1 MRHLQGGR
9 DLLVDPV
16 AVQHGDVRTYRN
28 RRRMTDGKRASL
40 AENGRFL
47 LPAPEPEDERVLD
60 LDRSFGRR
68 APRVLDIGFGHGES
82 TAAIAASAPDHDV
95 LAVDVHTP
103 GVADLL
109 TRLAAERL
117 DNVRVMETDVVPLL
131 DRLPAGAF
139 VRVQVLFPDPW
150 PKTRHHRRRLV
161 GPVFVSRVARLLAPG
176 GVLHVA
182 TDSTAYAGSIRA
194 AMAAEPG
201 LSPRTSGRDARPV
214 TRFEARARRAG
225 REIHELAAVRI

>member
-1 MRHLQGGR
+1 
-9 DLLVDPV
+9 
-16 AVQHGDVRTYRN
+16 VQHDGVRTYRK
-28 RRRMTDGKRASL
+28 RRRMTDQKRASL
-40 AENGRFL
+40 AANDRFL
-47 LPAPEPEDERVLD
+47 LPAPEPDDEGTVD
-60 LDRSFGRR
+60 LDDSFGRR
-68 APRVLDIGFGHGES
+68 APRVLDVGFGHGES
-82 TAAIAASAPDHDV
+82 TAAIAAATPDHDV

-139 VRVQVLFPDPW
+139 VRVQVFFPDPW

-161 GPVFVSRVARLLAPG
+161 GPMFVSQVARLLIPG

-182 TDSTAYAGSIRA
+182 TDSTAYARSVRVAIAG
-194 AMAAEPG
+194 EPG
-201 LSPRTSGRDARPV
+201 LGASTSGREGRPV

-225 REIHELAAVRI
+225 REIHELAAVRT

>member
-1 MRHLQGGR
+1 
-9 DLLVDPV
+9 
-16 AVQHGDVRTYRN
+16 VQHGGVRTYRN
-28 RRRMTDGKRASL
+28 RRRMTDQKRASL
-40 AENGRFL
+40 AMNGRFL
-47 LPAPEPEDERVLD
+47 MPAPKPDAEGVVD
-60 LDRSFGRR
+60 LDGSFGRQ

-82 TAAIAASAPDHDV
+82 TAAVAAAAPDHDV

-131 DRLPAGAF
+131 DRLPADAF
-139 VRVQVLFPDPW
+139 VRVQVFFPDPW

-161 GPVFVSRVARLLAPG
+161 GPVFVSHVARLLAPG

-182 TDSTAYAGSIRA
+182 TDSTAYAVSVRA
-194 AMAAEPG
+194 AMAAEPS
-201 LSPRTSGRDARPV
+201 LSSAASGREGRPV

-225 REIHELAAVRI
+225 REVHELAAIRI

>member
-1 MRHLQGGR
+1 VPHGG
-9 DLLVDPV
+9 
-16 AVQHGDVRTYRN
+16 VRTYRK
-28 RRRMTDGKRASL
+28 RRRMTDAKRASL
-40 AENGRFL
+40 AANGRFL
-47 LPAPEPEDERVLD
+47 LPAPEPDDERLVD

-82 TAAIAASAPDHDV
+82 TAAVAASAPDHDV

-131 DRLPAGAF
+131 DRLPVGAF
-139 VRVQVLFPDPW
+139 VRVQVFFPDPW
-150 PKTRHHRRRLV
+150 PKTRHLRRRLV
-161 GPVFVSRVARLLAPG
+161 GPAFVGRVARLLAPE

-182 TDSTAYAGSIRA
+182 TDSTAYAGSTRA
-194 AMAAEPG
+194 AIAAEPS
-201 LSPRTSGRDARPV
+201 LRPRASGREGRPV